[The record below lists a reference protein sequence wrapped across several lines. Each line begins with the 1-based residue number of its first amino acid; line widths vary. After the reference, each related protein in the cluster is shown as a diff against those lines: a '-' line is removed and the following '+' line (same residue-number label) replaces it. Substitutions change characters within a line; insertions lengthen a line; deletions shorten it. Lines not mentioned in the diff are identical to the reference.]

1 MKHKQLDDLYC
12 LLSYLLE
19 SCTPKEMGEN
29 RDAIQKIKTLII
41 KKMNLNK

>member
-12 LLSYLLE
+12 LLCSLLE
-19 SCTPKEMGEN
+19 SCTPKEMDEN
-29 RDAIQKIKTLII
+29 RDEIQKIKTLII